1 MKFDFSSSKKKL
13 VRLAIFLAA
22 LLALLTVS
30 HFANLAVSYEKFFYK
45 FKLTMGHIFSLSIM
59 VLAVLIGKNIVSL
72 ILEAV
77 RIENSRAKTVITI
90 IKSLLQYIA
99 WIIIICWG
107 LRSLGVDI
115 GTIVASIGVLA
126 LIIGF
131 GAESLIA
138 DIVTGVFMV
147 IENQYNVG
155 DIIEIDGYRGTVAAI
170 GIRTTCVEDS
180 SGNVKIVNNSSM
192 VNVINRSDNAS
203 KAVADFPIPYST
215 DLVKLEEKLP
225 NILQTIYDNHKDIM
239 EEVPRYCGVQTL
251 GASEIV
257 LRFVVQVE
265 DKDIYGA
272 ARILN
277 RDLLLAFRAIGVEC
291 PFPQLDVH
299 NN

>member
-30 HFANLAVSYEKFFYK
+30 HFSNLAVSYEIFIYK
-45 FKLTMGHIFSLSIM
+45 FKLTMGNIFSLSIM

-107 LRSLGVDI
+107 LRILGVDI

-138 DIVTGVFMV
+138 DIVTGLFMV
-147 IENQYNVG
+147 IENVP
-155 DIIEIDGYRGTVAAI
+155 
-170 GIRTTCVEDS
+170 DS
-180 SGNVKIVNNSSM
+180 IFDSN
-192 VNVINRSDNAS
+192 
-203 KAVADFPIPYST
+203 
-215 DLVKLEEKLP
+215 
-225 NILQTIYDNHKDIM
+225 
-239 EEVPRYCGVQTL
+239 
-251 GASEIV
+251 
-257 LRFVVQVE
+257 
-265 DKDIYGA
+265 
-272 ARILN
+272 
-277 RDLLLAFRAIGVEC
+277 
-291 PFPQLDVH
+291 
-299 NN
+299 